1 MTNKVAVVGYLKE
14 ISYGMLDGEET
25 LEAVIEISQP
35 TEAFDK
41 RAEWHVSF
49 LNDVDFREDYL
60 SYAMSELIEIKVIGH
75 LNDNNVIIAD
85 SFSKSDGALIVTD
98 EEKLIKVFKE
108 IGMPFELEEDGCI
121 MLKLWEHKMPIEFKD
136 GKLNLGV
143 L

>member
-85 SFSKSDGALIVTD
+85 SFSKADGALIVTD

-108 IGMPFELEEDGCI
+108 IGMPFELNEYGCI
-121 MLKLWEHKMPIEFKD
+121 MLKLWEHKMPIEFKG